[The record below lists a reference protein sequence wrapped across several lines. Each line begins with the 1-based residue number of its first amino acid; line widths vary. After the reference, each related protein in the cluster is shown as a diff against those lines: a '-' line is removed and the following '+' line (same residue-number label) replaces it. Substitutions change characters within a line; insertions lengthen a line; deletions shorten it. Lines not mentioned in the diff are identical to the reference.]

1 MLELLLANARP
12 IRLPSPFATGPKLL
26 VRVTAVC
33 RKPLGCDATLLPRE
47 GEVMSPGCADAGI
60 GGMGK
65 SLDED
70 VEVEREMEETE
81 ALVVV
86 TQGGWSM

>member
-1 MLELLLANARP
+1 
-12 IRLPSPFATGPKLL
+12 
-26 VRVTAVC
+26 
-33 RKPLGCDATLLPRE
+33 
-47 GEVMSPGCADAGI
+47 
-60 GGMGK
+60 MGK